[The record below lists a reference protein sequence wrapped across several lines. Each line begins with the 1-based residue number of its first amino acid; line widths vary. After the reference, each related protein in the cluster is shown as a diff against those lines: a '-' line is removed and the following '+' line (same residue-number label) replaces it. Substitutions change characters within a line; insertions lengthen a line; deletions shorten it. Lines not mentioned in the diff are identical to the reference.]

1 MTRLGK
7 IGSQEAVALPGE
19 RRTTAKQHDFA
30 PTQSTRQ
37 PPARESC
44 TQNSAHS
51 CQQDGGFAVGRIAHI
66 VRLPLRMRVAL
77 LANPWSG
84 RGAGPARARAIA
96 AALEPHGWNACL
108 HISESRADT
117 VDWGRKLI
125 GKGPGD
131 RAGEA
136 ARAVVIGGDGTLN
149 AAVEGMLEAAST
161 GAAIPPVL
169 QVGLGTANLLTHELG
184 LPRRDRQLAELVE
197 AGTYQAFDYGSLQLD
212 TAADAAPSP
221 RPCLLVWDFGLG
233 GALMKAMDEVR
244 TGPIRKSD
252 YARLLLGVMRKYQP
266 APQRVI
272 VDGEDLGEFEY
283 GIITGIRTYASSAIR
298 FPQPQYDDGLWEVY
312 LFPKVNMRLLVGLA
326 GRALLRR
333 ILKTPGLVYRQ
344 GRSIQVSGSDPSPV
358 QIDGDYFG
366 HTPVEFT
373 LSGRTIPILCPPR
386 R

>member
-1 MTRLGK
+1 MATNKHQL
-7 IGSQEAVALPGE
+7 
-19 RRTTAKQHDFA
+19 
-30 PTQSTRQ
+30 STRKQ
-37 PPARESC
+37 LRQTSANQAC
-44 TQNSAHS
+44 TQDPAHS
-51 CQQDGGFAVGRIAHI
+51 CQQHGSFAVGRMVHV

-96 AALEPHGWNACL
+96 AALEPHGWDTRL
-108 HISESRADT
+108 HISESRLDT
-117 VDWGRKLI
+117 VNWGRELS
-125 GKGPGD
+125 GNVD
-131 RAGEA
+131 RV
-136 ARAVVIGGDGTLN
+136 VVIGGDGTLN
-149 AAVEGMLEAAST
+149 AAVEGMLEAANS

-197 AGTYQAFDYGSLQLD
+197 AGTFRPFDCGSLQLD
-212 TAADAAPSP
+212 TALGAAPSP

-233 GALMKAMDEVR
+233 GAVMKAMDEVR
-244 TGPIRKSD
+244 TGPIRKSN
-252 YARLLLGVMRKYQP
+252 YAGLLLGVMRNYQP
-266 APQRVI
+266 APQHVV

-283 GIITGIRTYASSAIR
+283 GIVTGIRTYASSAIK

-312 LFPKVNMRLLVGLA
+312 LFPKVNRRMLLGLA

-333 ILKTPGLVYRQ
+333 IEKTPGLVHRQ
-344 GRSIQVSGSDPSPV
+344 GRSILVSGAEPAPV

>member
-1 MTRLGK
+1 
-7 IGSQEAVALPGE
+7 
-19 RRTTAKQHDFA
+19 
-30 PTQSTRQ
+30 
-37 PPARESC
+37 
-44 TQNSAHS
+44 
-51 CQQDGGFAVGRIAHI
+51 
-66 VRLPLRMRVAL
+66 MRVAL

-108 HISESRADT
+108 HISESRKDT
-117 VDWGRKLI
+117 VDWGRELMTQE
-125 GKGPGD
+125 PGSQAD
-131 RAGEA
+131 EV

-149 AAVEGMLEAAST
+149 AAVEGMIEAAHA

-184 LPRRDRQLAELVE
+184 LPRRDRKLAALVE
-197 AGTYQAFDYGSLQLD
+197 AGTFQPFDYGSLQLV
-212 TAADAAPSP
+212 AGVDAAPSP

-233 GALMKAMDEVR
+233 GALMKAMNEVR
-244 TGPIRKSD
+244 SGPIRKSD
-252 YARLLLGVMRKYQP
+252 YAGLLLKVLRNYQP
-266 APQRVI
+266 APQRVV
-272 VDGEDLGEFEY
+272 VDGEELGEFEY
-283 GIITGIRTYASSAIR
+283 GIITGIRTYASSAIK
-298 FPQPQYDDGLWEVY
+298 FPRAQYDDGLWEAY
-312 LFPKVNMRLLVGLA
+312 LFPKLTKRLLLGLA

-333 ILKTPGLVYRQ
+333 IEKTPGLVRRQ
-344 GRSIQVSGSDPSPV
+344 GRKIQVSGPDPAPV